1 MQRCKRAVN
10 TVIKTW
16 CPLSRDDRTFIVT
29 DSARLIVAEALCGLC
44 KELGCDTGG
53 ICVFRRKKPSIRWQ
67 TFHLNCQTL
76 AYGCSLRAALRSL
89 LFRRER
95 SCRIF
100 PALRRPEWLRSRYIF
115 FRSRI
120 PERALLETDRIAMEY
135 ALYASGDRLN
145 VEAPGGTD
153 IDATLPGANCFG
165 RDFSQRRYSS

>member
-44 KELGCDTGG
+44 KELGCDTG
-53 ICVFRRKKPSIRWQ
+53 ICVFSKKEAEHSMADVPSELSDLGPMDAA
-67 TFHLNCQTL
+67 FVLLSEAFYFGENGL
-76 AYGCSLRAALRSL
+76 AVL
-89 LFRRER
+89 
-95 SCRIF
+95 F

-120 PERALLETDRIAMEY
+120 PESELLETDRIAMEY
-135 ALYASGDRLN
+135 TLYASGDRLN
-145 VEAPGGTD
+145 VEAPGGL
-153 IDATLPGANCFG
+153 I
-165 RDFSQRRYSS
+165 